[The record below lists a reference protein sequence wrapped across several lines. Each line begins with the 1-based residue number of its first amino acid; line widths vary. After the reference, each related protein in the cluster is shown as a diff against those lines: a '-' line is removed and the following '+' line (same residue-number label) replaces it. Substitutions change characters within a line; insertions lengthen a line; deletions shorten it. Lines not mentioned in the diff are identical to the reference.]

1 MDAMRQAWHTSS
13 YSVDGPNCVEVS
25 EGPETRIRDTQN
37 RHLGD
42 LRLAAAEW
50 ARFVAA
56 ASRM

>member
-1 MDAMRQAWHTSS
+1 MRQAWHTSS